1 MRRLGR
7 NHAGEF
13 HRSQVLAPSEA
24 FQGLRRHF
32 PIFCSLGQDAAW
44 PGPGRRSHRYSARRL
59 TGSTCPGGRHF
70 HPRIQ
75 SFRIFGATFP
85 VDPQRTG
92 SVEAGRTKV
101 ALRHGRSDLRLGDLR
116 IQDGKNHPQPGRH
129 FPPPT
134 SKNRSSPIRS
144 SPVGS
149 YATLTSALMTG
160 WTAGTSPCGPLA
172 TKGLSADRR
181 GLKDHGLGVLA
192 RNCRFLPH
200 VRVGSLNECIAS
212 LALRIRSLAAGSAFS
227 PDLRPGLASP

>member
-1 MRRLGR
+1 MRRPGR

-13 HRSQVLAPSEA
+13 HRSQILAPSEA

-32 PIFCSLGQDAAW
+32 LSLRQDAAW
-44 PGPGRRSHRYSARRL
+44 PGRRNHRSSARRL
-59 TGSTCPGGRHF
+59 TGSTCPEGRHF
-70 HPRIQ
+70 HSRIQ

-92 SVEAGRTKV
+92 SVEESGRTKV

-116 IQDGKNHPQPGRH
+116 ILDGKNHSQPGRH

-144 SPVGS
+144 RPVGS
-149 YATLTSALMTG
+149 YATLASALMTG

-212 LALRIRSLAAGSAFS
+212 LALRIRSLAVGSAFS